1 MTRESAIA
9 WCQSKL
15 GQGLNFDGL
24 YGCQCTDFFNYYYQ
38 YIVGSNPYSHGY
50 GVPGAKDLWN
60 VVNPRFN
67 FIKNNPND
75 FNQLPKPGDIMIY
88 SGAMPGSGGYGHVAI
103 VGEAKEVY
111 YEQNYGGMYVKK
123 NTRKFNGYEIG
134 WLELKAFNEV
144 IGDEAKMIK
153 DPEFTKKMY
162 RWVGGRE
169 ATAADVAIHANGTP
183 DSLLNGFIAGGDLEV
198 RRLREA
204 LDATRKQVI
213 DVQTALANEQA
224 KPPKEVI
231 KEVEVIVEKVV
242 EVEKPVYTYDKETK
256 ESISRILN
264 MVESIYN
271 YFVGQ
276 FKTFGKYIKK

>member
-1 MTRESAIA
+1 M
-9 WCQSKL
+9 
-15 GQGLNFDGL
+15 F
-24 YGCQCTDFFNYYYQ
+24 
-38 YIVGSNPYSHGY
+38 
-50 GVPGAKDLWN
+50 
-60 VVNPRFN
+60 
-67 FIKNNPND
+67 
-75 FNQLPKPGDIMIY
+75 
-88 SGAMPGSGGYGHVAI
+88 
-103 VGEAKEVY
+103 
-111 YEQNYGGMYVKK
+111 VKQ

>member
-1 MTRESAIA
+1 
-9 WCQSKL
+9 
-15 GQGLNFDGL
+15 
-24 YGCQCTDFFNYYYQ
+24 
-38 YIVGSNPYSHGY
+38 
-50 GVPGAKDLWN
+50 
-60 VVNPRFN
+60 
-67 FIKNNPND
+67 
-75 FNQLPKPGDIMIY
+75 MIY

-111 YEQNYGGMYVKK
+111 YEQNYGGMYVKR

-144 IGDEAKMIK
+144 IGDEATMIK
-153 DPEFTKKMY
+153 NPEFIKGMY

-169 ATAADVAIHANGTP
+169 ATASDIAIHSSGTP
-183 DSLLNGFIAGGDLEV
+183 ESLLNGFIANNDLEV
-198 RRLREA
+198 RRLRTA
-204 LDATRKQVI
+204 LDESRQQVI
-213 DVQTALANEQA
+213 AVQTALANEQA

-256 ESISRILN
+256 ENVSRILN